1 MNFPYHIPKN
11 WCNQSIQLIL
21 ETNKRDNHGDPQL
34 ALPIQIDNVIAQM
47 ETVFSGTDSN
57 RMKVANGVFF
67 IYRDISTP
75 FPTLDTTIHGQINY
89 EGKVYAISDISVN
102 KVPTSNVIWSYE
114 IEVNNVENQR

>member
-1 MNFPYHIPKN
+1 MNFPYHVPKN
-11 WCNQSIQLIL
+11 WCNQSIQLILETNKLQLIL

-34 ALPIQIDNVIAQM
+34 APPIQIDNVIAQM

-75 FPTLDTTIHGQINY
+75 FPTRNCPNGNSLQWH
-89 EGKVYAISDISVN
+89 
-102 KVPTSNVIWSYE
+102 
-114 IEVNNVENQR
+114 